1 MPLPTLTAEQRAAAL
16 EKARESRQQR
26 AAALD
31 ELAHGR
37 TTLAELLTAADTDA
51 VLAKTKVTTTL
62 RNIRGIGATKLDRV
76 MRQIGIADSRRLGGL
91 GERQR
96 RELITAC
103 DR

>member
-1 MPLPTLTAEQRAAAL
+1 MPLPALTPEQRSAAL
-16 EKARESRQQR
+16 DKARDSRQHR

-37 TTLAELLTAADTDA
+37 TTLAELLTAADDDA
-51 VLAKTKVTTTL
+51 VLGKTKVTTTL
-62 RNIRGIGATKLDRV
+62 RNVRGIGATTAERL
-76 MRQIGIADSRRLGGL
+76 MRQVGIADSRRLGGL

-96 RELITAC
+96 RELINAC

>member
-1 MPLPTLTAEQRAAAL
+1 MPLPTLTAEQREAAL
-16 EKARESRQQR
+16 DKARESRQRR

-31 ELAHGR
+31 ELARGE
-37 TTLAELLTAADTDA
+37 TTLAELLTAADEDP

-62 RNIRGIGATKLDRV
+62 RNVRGMGPTKAARLMRRV
-76 MRQIGIADSRRLGGL
+76 EIADSRRLAGL

-96 RELITAC
+96 RELIAAC

>member
-1 MPLPTLTAEQRAAAL
+1 MPLPTLTPEQRDAAL
-16 EKARESRQQR
+16 DKARESRQRR

-37 TTLAELLTAADTDA
+37 TNLAEFLTAADGDP

-62 RNIRGIGATKLDRV
+62 RNVRGIGPNKTSQLMRRV
-76 MRQIGIADSRRLGGL
+76 GIADSRRLAGL

-96 RELITAC
+96 RELIAAC

>member
-16 EKARESRQQR
+16 DKARESRQHR

-31 ELAHGR
+31 ALAHGR
-37 TTLAELLTAADTDA
+37 TTLAELLTAADDDP

-62 RNIRGIGATKLDRV
+62 RNIRGIGAAKLDRV
-76 MRQIGIADSRRLGGL
+76 MRQVGIADSRRLAGL

-103 DR
+103 DQ